1 VGVGL
6 VRQRNRGGKRRKKE
20 EKDDSTPSGTF
31 SDLSEIRFVEIS
43 IFRSVTLKTLEP
55 SPLLSFRRAYV
66 VRGRVSGVPRSAMS
80 RAKTFRK
87 RNACHTRF
95 RARRAHERVPDESP
109 RHVGNSQASVHGTN
123 VCSTS
128 AESSS
133 RTRAVD
139 GENGRTGVAKFR
151 TLLAQRVERGAR

>member
-1 VGVGL
+1 MGL

-20 EKDDSTPSGTF
+20 EKDDDTF
-31 SDLSEIRFVEIS
+31 WNFFRPFGDSIRGNFH
-43 IFRSVTLKTLEP
+43 FPVTLKTLKP

-109 RHVGNSQASVHGTN
+109 RHVGNTPSKCAWN
-123 VCSTS
+123 KCLF
-128 AESSS
+128 
-133 RTRAVD
+133 
-139 GENGRTGVAKFR
+139 NIW
-151 TLLAQRVERGAR
+151 